1 MKLKRQ
7 VSYRPELV
15 DEGIELSV
23 RHLKQY
29 FSFGHGRNAFKT
41 KAVHDV
47 SFDIKKGECFG
58 LVGESGCGKTTTGRS
73 LIKLYHIT
81 SGSIY
86 FEGYRISAGRR
97 WNDKEIKWSRIKGR
111 NKIKELRH
119 EYDAKIAEEADAAK
133 KKELAKQRDEEIK
146 AIQVRVKE
154 IKKEQKE
161 AIAQIK
167 YDNKHCDKKLMS
179 KMQMIFQD
187 PVDSLDPRMTV
198 EDIIQEGLRIQGEH
212 NRYANSKKVAEVL
225 ERVGLIPEYAS
236 RYPHE
241 FSGGQR
247 QRIGIA
253 RALIMKPQ
261 FLICDEPISA
271 LDVSIRAQ
279 IINLLNDLKE
289 EMGLTI
295 MFIAHD
301 LSVVK
306 YFCDRI
312 GVMYFGQLVELAT
325 SDELFK
331 HPLHPYTNALLS
343 AIPKPDPISEKK
355 RQRIVYKPQEVHD
368 YSVEK
373 PELTEIVPGHWVLA
387 NKPELEKYKETIAKL
402 DKEAAKQKKNSKE
415 ADALSAKEEKA
426 RQAAEAKKAEEQKKA
441 IEAALLAQ
449 EEARKAEEAKKV
461 EKPQEAKPAEE
472 DSKESKKE
480 AKAKAKEEAKKAKL
494 EAKEAKKAEKAA
506 LKEAKKD
513 KPSKE
518 EKAQKAAQEAKA
530 EEEARKAEEEKARKE
545 AEANR
550 KQREKEAKERAEL
563 KARRQELL
571 KEVRKPHRTG
581 KEDIPAMFKG
591 QSKKDE
597 PSVTE
602 KEMISQLR
610 RYRPEDD
617 QPALFK
623 EREPDYYDT
632 LPMFR
637 DKQEPKVEIIVEPAP
652 VVKPVE
658 EEVNAPKLKSQ
669 KGLFV
674 YETKEGKFAIK
685 QTGEEKLVGE
695 FHSEDEALKY
705 AKALKR
711 VNGVAVKVRGKDNR
725 IYAL

>member
-7 VSYRPELV
+7 VTYRPELV
-15 DEGIELSV
+15 DQGIELSV

-73 LIKLYHIT
+73 LIRLYHIT

-97 WNDKEIKWSRIKGR
+97 WNDKEIKWSRIKG
-111 NKIKELRH
+111 NIKIKELRH
-119 EYDAKIAEEADAAK
+119 EYANKIAEEKDEAK
-133 KKELAKQRDEEIK
+133 KKELAIERDQQI
-146 AIQVRVKE
+146 KE
-154 IKKEQKE
+154 IHEHIVNTRKEQKE

-167 YDNKHCDKKLMS
+167 YDNKHVDRKLMS

-212 NRYANSKKVAEVL
+212 NKYANSKKVADVL

-253 RALIMKPQ
+253 RALIMNPQ

-373 PELTEIVPGHWVLA
+373 PELVEIVSGHWVLA
-387 NKPELEKYKETIAKL
+387 NKPELEKYREKIAELDKAEKKNKKAAVSAEKVPSKKEEAKL
-402 DKEAAKQKKNSKE
+402 AKEKEAQ
-415 ADALSAKEEKA
+415 
-426 RQAAEAKKAEEQKKA
+426 RQAIEEALK
-441 IEAALLAQ
+441 AQ
-449 EEARKAEEAKKV
+449 EEARKA
-461 EKPQEAKPAEE
+461 QEAKAVPVTQEQKEE
-472 DSKESKKE
+472 EPKVDKK
-480 AKAKAKEEAKKAKL
+480 ALKAQAKETKKAEKEAKKAAKL
-494 EAKEAKKAEKAA
+494 EAKKAEKKA
-506 LKEAKKD
+506 KKEEAKAAPKD
-513 KPSKE
+513 EKKSTPVKPEKKAKAVKEEKKPEPKKSKKAEPVEDKKLSRKE
-518 EKAQKAAQEAKA
+518 EKALAKEAEAKA
-530 EEEARKAEEEKARKE
+530 KAEKEQASYEAYLADKAQWEKKVQQEREKARKE
-545 AEANR
+545 REA
-550 KQREKEAKERAEL
+550 ERAKGNVDLPDIL
-563 KARRQELL
+563 K
-571 KEVRKPHRTG
+571 
-581 KEDIPAMFKG
+581 
-591 QSKKDE
+591 
-597 PSVTE
+597 
-602 KEMISQLR
+602 
-610 RYRPEDD
+610 
-617 QPALFK
+617 
-623 EREPDYYDT
+623 
-632 LPMFR
+632 
-637 DKQEPKVEIIVEPAP
+637 
-652 VVKPVE
+652 
-658 EEVNAPKLKSQ
+658 
-669 KGLFV
+669 
-674 YETKEGKFAIK
+674 
-685 QTGEEKLVGE
+685 
-695 FHSEDEALKY
+695 
-705 AKALKR
+705 
-711 VNGVAVKVRGKDNR
+711 
-725 IYAL
+725 